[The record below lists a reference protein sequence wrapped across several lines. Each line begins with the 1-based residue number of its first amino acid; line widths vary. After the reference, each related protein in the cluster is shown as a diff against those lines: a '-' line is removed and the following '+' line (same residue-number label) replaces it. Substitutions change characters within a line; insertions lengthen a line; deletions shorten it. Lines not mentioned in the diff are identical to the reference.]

1 VGAVAAHARAHIHTA
16 PNMNNEL
23 APPEIILPEFRKFPL
38 DNAQK
43 APSPKRL
50 RRCTL
55 PAEWLGLMTC
65 LSSHGAL
72 LRSPGSASMRAAAP
86 AASSGATPHHRSL
99 PARGPVRVCAAL
111 PQSVLSLKDVKV
123 SDAMKSPPTTVSPDT
138 SVFDVL
144 EVRAVPT
151 HVSGTRIH
159 DLLT

>member
-1 VGAVAAHARAHIHTA
+1 
-16 PNMNNEL
+16 
-23 APPEIILPEFRKFPL
+23 
-38 DNAQK
+38 
-43 APSPKRL
+43 
-50 RRCTL
+50 
-55 PAEWLGLMTC
+55 MTC

-72 LRSPGSASMRAAAP
+72 LRSPGAASMRAAAP
-86 AASSGATPHHRSL
+86 PASSGATAHHRSL

-144 EVRAVPT
+144 EVRAVST
-151 HVSGTRIH
+151 HVTGIRSH